1 MTSMVELIRAVVRRE
16 LAALRPPALGVVT
29 GVHPH
34 SGDGDEFN
42 DEVDVRLQH
51 EGLTLA
57 RVPVAVAQPGT
68 VAPLKNGD
76 LVLVQFLAGSLA
88 QPLVT
93 ACFHHADDRPPLHAE
108 GDLVIEHRVPGD
120 DTRNQL
126 RFAADGTIRIDRD
139 LGANGTAKASVVLTK
154 DGDVEVTCG
163 TLRVKGNVVVEED
176 GDLTVSK
183 GVFRAS
189 DGGKTTE
196 ISGTTITGKPGGP
209 SA

>member
-16 LAALRPPALGVVT
+16 LAAVRPPALGVVT

-34 SGDGDEFN
+34 SGDSDDFN

-76 LVLVQFLAGSLA
+76 LVLVQFLGGSLA

-126 RFAADGTIRIDRD
+126 RFTADGTIRIDRD
-139 LGANGTAKASVVLTK
+139 LAANGTAKATVVLTK
-154 DGDVEVTCG
+154 DGDVEVTCR
-163 TLRVKGNVVVEED
+163 TLRVTGDVVVDD
-176 GDLTVSK
+176 GDLTVSNGIFRTSK
-183 GVFRAS
+183 G
-189 DGGKTTE
+189 GTTE
-196 ISGTTITGKPGGP
+196 ISGITITGKPGEP